1 MRNNDESWRF
11 LLSEYCN
18 HQRCHRAKN
27 AYHPHLYLLT
37 GFLVAQTDLHGWEK
51 CKSKASGCDVGRQK
65 RQYAQINNVQN
76 GIQHLISSVMH
87 WNQMNKL
94 KISCHKQSISI
105 TSFFT
110 AWINLNLQNWMGCGD
125 DLGSKR
131 HSCFIEYRN
140 DSCEKYLN
148 ANAGAGFNWVKNV
161 NFENFARN
169 RGM

>member
-65 RQYAQINNVQN
+65 RQYAQINNIQN
-76 GIQHLISSVMH
+76 GIQHLLSSVMH
-87 WNQMNKL
+87 WNQMI
-94 KISCHKQSISI
+94 KIKIAWHKQSISI

-110 AWINLNLQNWMGCGD
+110 AWIHLNLQNGLGCGD
-125 DLGSKR
+125 VLGSKH
-131 HSCFIEYRN
+131 HSCFIERHDCHY
-140 DSCEKYLN
+140 EKGLKSN
-148 ANAGAGFNWVKNV
+148 TDAGFDWARNV

-169 RGM
+169 RSM